1 MTINSRQF
9 FIQGYA
15 DRATSSSLSSI
26 RQRTLFM
33 VKPEGMKRFG
43 DVVSSVEKSGL
54 IVANLKS
61 VRLGAD
67 AAKEWIASN
76 ESMDSVDQTMLTE
89 SMCVVMDLRGPKAID
104 ICSSLCKSSSTSLD
118 SKSSSNDSLYTSP
131 NEDAAMADLKFFFGS
146 KAPKSSATYKSCS
159 LCLVKPHIVAQGN
172 VGAVIQAILNKMD
185 ISAIQKINFTKQDCG
200 EFLQS
205 YSFLSRFSDHIDE
218 MASGACYAIEVRG
231 GEDIVSRLR
240 AFAGPYDVTVAKELS
255 PDSLRARFGRD
266 SIQNAV
272 HVTDLE
278 TDGSMECAFAFGASS
293 S

>member
-15 DRATSSSLSSI
+15 DRATSSALASI

-54 IVANLKS
+54 IIAHLKS
-61 VRLGAD
+61 VRLGAE

-76 ESMDSVDQTMLTE
+76 ESMDSVDETMLSE
-89 SMCVVMDLRGPKAID
+89 SVCVVMDLRGPKAIE
-104 ICSSLCKSSSTSLD
+104 ICSSLCKSSSTCSD
-118 SKSSSNDSLYTSP
+118 SKSSTSDFLYTSP
-131 NEDAAMADLKFFFGS
+131 SEDAATGDLKFFFGS

-159 LCLVKPHIVAQGN
+159 LCLVKPHVVAEGN
-172 VGAVIQAILNKMD
+172 VGSIIQAILNGMD
-185 ISAIQKINFTKQDCG
+185 ISACQKISFTKQDCA

-205 YSFLSRFSDHIDE
+205 YSFLPRFSDHIEE

-231 GEDIVSRLR
+231 SERIVSKLR
-240 AFAGPYDVTVAKELS
+240 AFAGPYDAVIAKELA
-255 PDSLRARFGRD
+255 PDSLRARFGRNT
-266 SIQNAV
+266 IQNAV
-272 HVTDLE
+272 HITDLE
-278 TDGSMECAFAFGASS
+278 TDGTIECAFAFDA
-293 S
+293 